1 MIEQLG
7 CVPGAVCPIGLPEH
21 VIIIVDTALYRHEE
35 LLYTLV
41 HEAGHNLEL
50 DHSNMLR
57 YAKEPLG
64 APTEVP
70 RSFEYGDANCTM
82 G

>member
-35 LLYTLV
+35 LLYTPGLP
-41 HEAGHNLEL
+41 ELTFGFAGSELKRLLLAGSNTLLEL
-50 DHSNMLR
+50 
-57 YAKEPLG
+57 
-64 APTEVP
+64 
-70 RSFEYGDANCTM
+70 
-82 G
+82 